1 MWEISKYNQL
11 KIKRK
16 ELNLELSKIAKKE
29 AEESERERKHID
41 PYQIKKALQDRPSS
55 ISTALSLSIVIISFI
70 PKTIPTTIN
79 IINKI

>member
-41 PYQIKKALQDRPSS
+41 PYQIKKALKSLRNKQSGPVLSKKLTSS
-55 ISTALSLSIVIISFI
+55 RNTS
-70 PKTIPTTIN
+70 
-79 IINKI
+79 NK